1 MCENDYWRL
10 HKALARQRKKGSIK
24 RMLLEVFRLIL
35 KRAEVHAIRLIP
47 DNIVTMNCDIALL
60 TGQGKVVNIKLVY
73 PDETDRTKGYVS
85 IFSWTGICLIGK
97 KEGDSVRHNICV
109 HKIRYQPEAQ
119 FDFHL

>member
-10 HKALARQRKKGSIK
+10 HKALARQRKKGTIK
-24 RMLLEVFRLIL
+24 RILLEEVRFIL
-35 KRAEVHAIRLIP
+35 KRAAVHAIRLIP
-47 DNIVTMNCDIALL
+47 HNIVTMNSEIALL

-109 HKIRYQPEAQ
+109 HKITYQPEERQ
-119 FDFHL
+119 DFHL